1 MNLSAHKQKI
11 KGFFNS
17 IASKRDYWIKKNSY
31 YYTNRENY
39 FKFLISEG
47 KSILQIG
54 SGNGELLS
62 NLNPS
67 YGLGID
73 ISEEMVNVS
82 KDKYKNLNFMC
93 LDGEN
98 ISKSDFDKEFDYI
111 IIADTI
117 GYFEDIQTTL
127 ENLHQFSNENT
138 RLIVSYYN
146 SLWEPVFKLSE
157 KLGLKMPSMLTNWLN
172 QDDIENILML
182 SNYETVKKEKRLMF
196 PKKIPLLN
204 KVFEFIETLPIIKNL
219 CVSNYIVA
227 RPIEKKVEQEMSV
240 TVVIPCKN
248 EKGNIEPAV
257 QRLPKV
263 GSHTEIIFI
272 DGHSEDGTPEEIK
285 RVIEAYPDLDI
296 KFLVQD
302 GKGKGDAVRKA
313 FDAATQDILMI
324 LDADLTVPPEDIPK
338 FYNAI
343 VENKGEFINGTR
355 LVYPMEDE
363 AMRFLNMLG
372 NHFFSLVFTFLLNQR
387 LKDTL
392 CGTKVLRKTHYDD
405 IVANREYFGD
415 FDPFGDF
422 DLLFG
427 ASKLNLKITEVPI
440 RYKAR
445 TYGET
450 QISRF
455 THGWLLIKMSFFAI
469 GKLKL
474 I

>member
-1 MNLSAHKQKI
+1 
-11 KGFFNS
+11 
-17 IASKRDYWIKKNSY
+17 
-31 YYTNRENY
+31 
-39 FKFLISEG
+39 
-47 KSILQIG
+47 
-54 SGNGELLS
+54 
-62 NLNPS
+62 
-67 YGLGID
+67 
-73 ISEEMVNVS
+73 
-82 KDKYKNLNFMC
+82 
-93 LDGEN
+93 
-98 ISKSDFDKEFDYI
+98 
-111 IIADTI
+111 
-117 GYFEDIQTTL
+117 
-127 ENLHQFSNENT
+127 
-138 RLIVSYYN
+138 
-146 SLWEPVFKLSE
+146 
-157 KLGLKMPSMLTNWLN
+157 
-172 QDDIENILML
+172 
-182 SNYETVKKEKRLMF
+182 
-196 PKKIPLLN
+196 LN

>member
-182 SNYETVKKEKRLMF
+182 SNFETVKKEKRLMF
-196 PKKIPLLN
+196 PKKN
-204 KVFEFIETLPIIKNL
+204 TFIE
-219 CVSNYIVA
+219 
-227 RPIEKKVEQEMSV
+227 
-240 TVVIPCKN
+240 
-248 EKGNIEPAV
+248 
-257 QRLPKV
+257 
-263 GSHTEIIFI
+263 
-272 DGHSEDGTPEEIK
+272 
-285 RVIEAYPDLDI
+285 
-296 KFLVQD
+296 
-302 GKGKGDAVRKA
+302 
-313 FDAATQDILMI
+313 
-324 LDADLTVPPEDIPK
+324 
-338 FYNAI
+338 
-343 VENKGEFINGTR
+343 
-355 LVYPMEDE
+355 
-363 AMRFLNMLG
+363 
-372 NHFFSLVFTFLLNQR
+372 
-387 LKDTL
+387 
-392 CGTKVLRKTHYDD
+392 
-405 IVANREYFGD
+405 
-415 FDPFGDF
+415 
-422 DLLFG
+422 
-427 ASKLNLKITEVPI
+427 
-440 RYKAR
+440 
-445 TYGET
+445 
-450 QISRF
+450 
-455 THGWLLIKMSFFAI
+455 
-469 GKLKL
+469 
-474 I
+474 